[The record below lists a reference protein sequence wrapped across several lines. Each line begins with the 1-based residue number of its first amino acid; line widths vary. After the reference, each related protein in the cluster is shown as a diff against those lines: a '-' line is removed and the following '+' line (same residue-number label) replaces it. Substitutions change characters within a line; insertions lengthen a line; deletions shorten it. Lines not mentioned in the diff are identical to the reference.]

1 MSRPAAKPRSPL
13 RLLVIA
19 ALVAPALWSGLMFA
33 IANDDWVVIRWPTMP
48 WNAAPSTALFEA
60 RLSAVMFVS
69 ALIGASA
76 ASLAWW
82 RASSRLK
89 RRFAAEGA
97 RSERM
102 ESELEAL
109 GRLVST
115 ARDRDRAPRDGDEQI
130 GRRN

>member
-1 MSRPAAKPRSPL
+1 MNGWASKPRNPVRLLLIAPAAAIVL
-13 RLLVIA
+13 WFALLF
-19 ALVAPALWSGLMFA
+19 AL
-33 IANDDWVVIRWPTMP
+33 ANDEWIVMRLPTLP
-48 WNAAPSTALFEA
+48 WNAAPSVAVFEA
-60 RLSAVMFVS
+60 RLFAVMLAS
-69 ALIGASA
+69 LALGALL

-82 RASSRLK
+82 RVNTRLK

-115 ARDRDRAPRDGDEQI
+115 ARPGGEI
-130 GRRN
+130 EP